1 MVPSVDTI
9 SLYQRCHAISFVASE
24 WVFSGVKDADGGS
37 GFDFYFNRAKNEA
50 VVREPA
56 GETLLVYRGC
66 GNADDVRAVTLKRN
80 GVLITVSQR

>member
-1 MVPSVDTI
+1 MRTVD
-9 SLYQRCHAISFVASE
+9 R
-24 WVFSGVKDADGGS
+24 

-50 VVREPA
+50 VEPA

-66 GNADDVRAVTLKRN
+66 GNTDDGRAVTLKRN

>member
-1 MVPSVDTI
+1 MD
-9 SLYQRCHAISFVASE
+9 RR
-24 WVFSGVKDADGGS
+24 
-37 GFDFYFNRAKNEA
+37 FDFYFNRAKTEA

-66 GNADDVRAVTLKRN
+66 GNADDGRAVTLKRN

>member
-1 MVPSVDTI
+1 MRTVD
-9 SLYQRCHAISFVASE
+9 R
-24 WVFSGVKDADGGS
+24 

-66 GNADDVRAVTLKRN
+66 GNADDGTPSR
-80 GVLITVSQR
+80 

>member
-9 SLYQRCHAISFVASE
+9 SLCQRCHAISFGASE
-24 WVFSGVKDADGGS
+24 WDFRGVKDADGGS
-37 GFDFYFNRAKNEA
+37 GFDFCFNRAKNEA

-56 GETLLVYRGC
+56 GETLLVYRGG

>member
-1 MVPSVDTI
+1 MPYRS
-9 SLYQRCHAISFVASE
+9 SLPE
-24 WVFSGVKDADGGS
+24 WVVRRGEDADGGS

-66 GNADDVRAVTLKRN
+66 GNADDGRAVTLKRN

>member
-1 MVPSVDTI
+1 MRTVD
-9 SLYQRCHAISFVASE
+9 R
-24 WVFSGVKDADGGS
+24 

-56 GETLLVYRGC
+56 GVTRLGYRGC
-66 GNADDVRAVTLKRN
+66 GIADVGRAGTLKRN

>member
-1 MVPSVDTI
+1 MTTTPEQLTQEETI
-9 SLYQRCHAISFVASE
+9 ASLGTYGYGWADSDVA
-24 WVFSGVKDADGGS
+24 GAAATRGL
-37 GFDFYFNRAKNEA
+37 NEA

-66 GNADDVRAVTLKRN
+66 GNADDGRAVTLKRN

>member
-1 MVPSVDTI
+1 MD
-9 SLYQRCHAISFVASE
+9 R
-24 WVFSGVKDADGGS
+24 

-66 GNADDVRAVTLKRN
+66 GNAEDGRAVTLKRN

>member
-1 MVPSVDTI
+1 MRTVD
-9 SLYQRCHAISFVASE
+9 R
-24 WVFSGVKDADGGS
+24 

-80 GVLITVSQR
+80 GVLITVS

>member
-1 MVPSVDTI
+1 MRTVD
-9 SLYQRCHAISFVASE
+9 R
-24 WVFSGVKDADGGS
+24 

-56 GETLLVYRGC
+56 VETLLVYRGC
-66 GNADDVRAVTLKRN
+66 GNADDGRAVTLKRN

>member
-1 MVPSVDTI
+1 MRTVD
-9 SLYQRCHAISFVASE
+9 R
-24 WVFSGVKDADGGS
+24 

-66 GNADDVRAVTLKRN
+66 GNADDGRQTVGALVGPERAAPCYYER
-80 GVLITVSQR
+80 

>member
-9 SLYQRCHAISFVASE
+9 SLCQRCHAISFVASE
-24 WVFSGVKDADGGS
+24 WDFRGVKDADGGS

-66 GNADDVRAVTLKRN
+66 GNADDGRAVTLKRN